1 MAFNSLYNSIQNI
14 QNKKKLSFFGSTTLT
29 CKDVSTPFHL
39 TTANEHLN
47 TYKIKINSV
56 SIPRKQYTLPSV
68 ATQYSVDNGV
78 SYQSLTAGDYT
89 ATTLVEELNT
99 NTFDLEYSYS
109 STTGKVSLTS
119 TTSNCSMVF
128 HSFLSDMLGFDSSSF
143 TIDAGET
150 IEADF
155 CLDLFGPRF
164 LYIFLE
170 QDTRSYEIGSVPVS
184 NTSLLIYDNYLNP
197 GQHDAILSRQE
208 IQLSIKF
215 RTKNKDFVS
224 YDNRDY
230 QSQINV
236 EIDF

>member
-1 MAFNSLYNSIQNI
+1 MAFFNSLYNSIENV
-14 QNKKKLSFFGSTTLT
+14 QNKKKLGFFGSTTLT
-29 CKDVSTPFHL
+29 CKEVSTPFHL
-39 TTANEHLN
+39 TTANNHLN

-68 ATQYSVDNGV
+68 ATQYSVDNGA

-89 ATTLVEELNT
+89 ATTLIEELNT
-99 NTFDLEYSYS
+99 NTVGLEYSYS
-109 STTGKVSLTS
+109 STTSKVSLTS
-119 TTSNCSMVF
+119 TSNCSMVF
-128 HSFLSDMLGFDSSSF
+128 HSFLSDILGFESSSF

-150 IEADF
+150 IEAAF

-170 QDTRSYEIGSVPVS
+170 QDTRSYGIGSLPVS
-184 NTSLLIYDNYLNP
+184 NTSLLIYDNYQNP
-197 GQHDAILSRQE
+197 CEYSAILSKQE
-208 IQLSIKF
+208 IQLTIKF
-215 RTKNKDFVS
+215 RTKSKDFFS

-230 QSQINV
+230 QSQINI